1 MAWLHHQAK
10 KGRDLRK
17 NNGYSRRKAFKI
29 EEEVFEGYWT
39 LVLRNRTILEVVEWK
54 LLNPGL
60 PRYTRLRKNHARF
73 RGSEPTQ

>member
-10 KGRDLRK
+10 KEKDLRK
-17 NNGYSRRKAFKI
+17 KDDYGRRRAFKI
-29 EEEVFEGYWT
+29 EEEVFEGYWM
-39 LVLRNRTILEVVEWK
+39 LVLRNRTIPEVVGWK

-73 RGSEPTQ
+73 RGSGPTQ